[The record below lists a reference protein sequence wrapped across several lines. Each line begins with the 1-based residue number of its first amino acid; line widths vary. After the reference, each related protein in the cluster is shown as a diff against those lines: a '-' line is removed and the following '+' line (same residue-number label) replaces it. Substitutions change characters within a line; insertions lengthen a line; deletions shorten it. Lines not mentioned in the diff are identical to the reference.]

1 MKYTKVTKE
10 NLHELY
16 NRPDGNIYYSE
27 IYDGKTYYDI
37 TEGFTEEDIRVN
49 LEEGYSD
56 IDFIFIEGPSLGI
69 KVDIF
74 N

>member
-1 MKYTKVTKE
+1 MKYIKVTKE
-10 NLHELY
+10 NLNELY

-27 IYDGKTYYDI
+27 IYDNKTYHDI

-56 IDFIFIEGPSLGI
+56 IDFIFIEGPSLGT
-69 KVDIF
+69 KVDVWR
-74 N
+74 

>member
-10 NLHELY
+10 NLNELY